1 MPDSTVA
8 LIILSAGRSS
18 RMGESKALLRFGNWT
33 ALELIVRSAAA
44 AGVGRVVAVIGH
56 RAEEIRAAHSF
67 TGVGI
72 DFSWAMNRSIESEQ
86 IESLRMGLRAL
97 EAESLEAFFFHPVDH
112 PLVTRSDFMALLE
125 AHRAH
130 AGPEMAFIA
139 AHGQRRGHP
148 VLCRGGMREVF
159 LHLAPGKTARD
170 ALEEGG
176 MVEVEVP
183 NAGVLEDMDTR
194 EDYRRL
200 REVFRQRSV
209 GPGPG
214 ATRGR
219 LPPTGAAPA

>member
-1 MPDSTVA
+1 MPDNSVA
-8 LIILSAGRSS
+8 LIILSAGKSS

-33 ALELIVRSAAA
+33 ALELIVRNAAA

-72 DFSWAMNRSIESEQ
+72 DFSWAINRSTEAEQ
-86 IESLRMGLRAL
+86 IDSLRVGLRAL
-97 EAESLEAFFFHPVDH
+97 ESEFLEAFFFHPVDH
-112 PLVTRSDFMALLE
+112 PLVTRADFLALLE

-130 AGPEMAFIA
+130 SGPEMAFLPA
-139 AHGQRRGHP
+139 YGQRRGHP
-148 VLCRGGMREVF
+148 VLCRADLRKTF
-159 LHLAPGKTARD
+159 LELGPGRTARD
-170 ALEEGG
+170 VLEEVGV
-176 MVEVEVP
+176 VEVEVP

-200 REVFRQRSV
+200 REAFRQRSV

-219 LPPTGAAPA
+219 LPPAGSTPA